1 MKLRHIDARI
11 NLDRDL
17 YHPPPNA
24 FIPAG
29 SGRDCQDVEQPFK
42 RANKRISCREG
53 KMGVVG
59 EMISRAC
66 SLQFTAAPV
75 FVLEIL
81 SPCIV
86 LSDKLFLG

>member
-1 MKLRHIDARI
+1 MP
-11 NLDRDL
+11 L
-17 YHPPPNA
+17 YPQG
-24 FIPAG
+24 PAG
-29 SGRDCQDVEQPFK
+29 TYSTEVLPETFCQDVEQPFK